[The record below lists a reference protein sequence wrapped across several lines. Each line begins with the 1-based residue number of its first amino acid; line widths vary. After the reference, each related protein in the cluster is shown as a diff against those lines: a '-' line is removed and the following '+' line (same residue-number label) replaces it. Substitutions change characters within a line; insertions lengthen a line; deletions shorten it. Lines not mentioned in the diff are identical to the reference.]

1 MSNAAKF
8 YIVPAV
14 LYAVVANPATYQA
27 TRNVFGSWVATS
39 EGTAKMGGL
48 ILHAIVFILLATLAM
63 RYFPGKNA
71 EDYRTGGLIRQG
83 ASGSMVHQASNGA
96 MVGSVL
102 NVSPMSKIGKEF

>member
-27 TRNVFGSWVATS
+27 TRNMFGSWVATN
-39 EGTAKMGGL
+39 EGTAKFGGL

-63 RYFPGKNA
+63 RYFPTKRSGY
-71 EDYRTGGLIRQG
+71 DHPGGISQQEGMNTKLQEVPHMM
-83 ASGSMVHQASNGA
+83 APA
-96 MVGSVL
+96 
-102 NVSPMSKIGKEF
+102 PY

>member
-39 EGTAKMGGL
+39 DGTAKLGGL

-63 RYFPGKNA
+63 RYFPSK
-71 EDYRTGGLIRQG
+71 R
-83 ASGSMVHQASNGA
+83 SGFSHNGCTNEQHG
-96 MVGSVL
+96 M
-102 NVSPMSKIGKEF
+102 NTKIVEGHLKMDAAPY